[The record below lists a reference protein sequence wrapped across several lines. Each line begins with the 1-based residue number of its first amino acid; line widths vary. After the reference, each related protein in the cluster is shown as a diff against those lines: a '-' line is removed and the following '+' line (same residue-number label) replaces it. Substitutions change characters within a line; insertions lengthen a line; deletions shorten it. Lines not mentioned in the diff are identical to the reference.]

1 MLKSPYELVL
11 THFLKLSL
19 AVSLFCL
26 FCWNAFAEP
35 DAGTFEQKLKKQI
48 ENEQKEAPS
57 ESVIKKKEP
66 TPAAPK
72 DNQILIDVKKF
83 KVTGV
88 TLITQE
94 EVATVLVPFENRSL
108 TLKQINEAANAI
120 VDLYQRKGRIA
131 QAIIPPQD
139 IKEGLVEIKVTEG
152 KVGAILIEPAFEQDP
167 PRLSKKVTKNF
178 ISYFNPEGGLID
190 LDGLERSVTL
200 LNELPKVNAQ
210 VSLEAGKD
218 DGTTNIVMKVD
229 QLSKI
234 SGRVDVTNYGSAMTG
249 YAQAITNISFN
260 DLTGFGDNGSID
272 IIKSQGSL
280 YAQGRYFIPGNYD
293 GLRIG
298 VGGSALSYD
307 TLSSFSPT
315 LSKGR
320 SNTVGVYSSYALERT
335 ARRNKTININLENR
349 DYINYTSDVEI
360 SKYTINSANLGLQG
374 NRYISDGIL
383 TYSFNGVAGNLLI
396 DNPTQRET
404 DEATIKSQGGY
415 GKISMYSVLIKP
427 LPIKQTNLLLSFNG
441 QLASKN
447 LNTAEQLYLGG
458 PYGVRAYPVSQ
469 GGGSQGAVIS
479 AEVNR
484 VFENK
489 IEVGAFLDAG
499 FIQQYK
505 HTFEEWKGL
514 TNAGNFYALY
524 ATGLNAKYSYKKKA
538 EISSTLAY
546 RLNDNPLFTSSGEQ
560 LNSDNHERRIQ
571 FWLKGS
577 LYF

>member
-1 MLKSPYELVL
+1 MLMRFTRFALMAGFAFFYVCEV
-11 THFLKLSL
+11 
-19 AVSLFCL
+19 
-26 FCWNAFAEP
+26 FAEP

-48 ENEQKEAPS
+48 EFEQKEAPS

-66 TPAAPK
+66 APAVPK

-83 KVTGV
+83 KVTGI

-94 EVATVLVPFENRSL
+94 EAATVLTSFENRSL

-178 ISYFNPEGGLID
+178 ISRFNPEGGLID

-210 VSLEAGKD
+210 VSLEPGKD

-229 QLSKI
+229 QLSKV
-234 SGRVDVTNYGSAMTG
+234 SGRVDVTNYGAASTG
-249 YAQAITNISFN
+249 YAQAIANMSFN
-260 DLTGFGDNGSID
+260 DFTGLGDNGSID
-272 IIKSQGSL
+272 IIKSQGAL
-280 YAQGRYFIPGNYD
+280 YAQARYFVPGNYD

-298 VGGSALSYD
+298 LGGSALDYD

-315 LSKGR
+315 LSHGKAKTIGI
-320 SNTVGVYSSYALERT
+320 YSTYALERT
-335 ARRNKTININLENR
+335 ARRSKTINVNLENR
-349 DYINYTSDVEI
+349 DYINYTSDIEI
-360 SKYTINSANLGLQG
+360 SKYTINSATIALQG

-383 TYSFNGVAGNLLI
+383 TYSFSGVAGNLLI

-404 DEATIKSQGGY
+404 DETTVKSQGGY
-415 GKISMYSVLIKP
+415 GKISLYTVLIKP

-447 LNTAEQLYLGG
+447 LNTAEMLYLGG

-479 AEVNR
+479 AEVNHI
-484 VFENK
+484 FESK
-489 IEVGAFLDAG
+489 FEVGAFLDAG

-505 HTFEEWKGL
+505 HTFDDWKGL

-546 RLNDNPLFTSSGEQ
+546 RLNDNPLYTSTGEQ
-560 LNSDNHERRIQ
+560 LNLDNHNRSVQ

-577 LYF
+577 LFF

>member
-1 MLKSPYELVL
+1 MRF
-11 THFLKLSL
+11 TQL
-19 AVSLFCL
+19 ALLASFTLFYVCE
-26 FCWNAFAEP
+26 AFAEP

-48 ENEQKEAPS
+48 EFEQKEVPS

-66 TPAAPK
+66 TPATPK

-83 KVTGV
+83 KVTGI
-88 TLITQE
+88 TLITE
-94 EVATVLVPFENRSL
+94 EEAATVLTPFENRSL

-120 VDLYQRKGRIA
+120 ADLYQRKGRIA

-210 VSLEAGKD
+210 VSLEPGKD

-249 YAQAITNISFN
+249 YAQAITNLSFN

-298 VGGSALSYD
+298 VGGSALGYD

-320 SNTVGVYSSYALERT
+320 SNTVGVYSSYALDRT
-335 ARRNKTININLENR
+335 ARRNKTINFNLENR

-360 SKYTINSANLGLQG
+360 SKYTINSATLGLQG
-374 NRYISDGIL
+374 NRYFSDGIL
-383 TYSFNGVAGNLLI
+383 TYSFSGVAGNLSI
-396 DNPTQRET
+396 DNATQRET
-404 DEATIKSQGGY
+404 DNTTIKSQGGY
-415 GKISMYSVLIKP
+415 AKISMYTVLIKP

-447 LNTAEQLYLGG
+447 LNTAEMLYLGG

-505 HTFEEWKGL
+505 HTYEEWKGL
-514 TNAGNFYALY
+514 TNADNFYALY
-524 ATGLNAKYSYKKKA
+524 ATGLNAKYNYKKKA

-546 RLNDNPLFTSSGEQ
+546 RLNDNPLFTSTGEQ
-560 LNSDNHERRIQ
+560 LNLDNHERRVQ

>member
-1 MLKSPYELVL
+1 MLM
-11 THFLKLSL
+11 
-19 AVSLFCL
+19 LFTRFALIVGFAFFYVCEV
-26 FCWNAFAEP
+26 FAEP

-48 ENEQKEAPS
+48 EFEQKEAPS
-57 ESVIKKKEP
+57 ENVIKKKEP
-66 TPAAPK
+66 TPAVPK

-83 KVTGV
+83 KVTGI

-94 EVATVLVPFENRSL
+94 EAATVLTSFENRSL

-131 QAIIPPQD
+131 QAVIPPQD

-178 ISYFNPEGGLID
+178 ISRFNPEGGLID

-210 VSLEAGKD
+210 VSLEPGKD

-249 YAQAITNISFN
+249 YAQAITNVSFN

-298 VGGSALSYD
+298 LGGSALGYD

-320 SNTVGVYSSYALERT
+320 ANTVGVYSTYALERT
-335 ARRNKTININLENR
+335 ARRNKTINVNLENR
-349 DYINYTSDVEI
+349 NYINYTSDVEI
-360 SKYTINSANLGLQG
+360 SKYTINSATIALQG

-383 TYSFNGVAGNLLI
+383 TYSFSGVAGNLSI
-396 DNPTQRET
+396 DNATQREA
-404 DEATIKSQGGY
+404 DDATIKSQGGY
-415 GKISMYSVLIKP
+415 AKISMYTVLIKP

-479 AEVNR
+479 AEVNH

-489 IEVGAFLDAG
+489 VELGAFLDAG

-514 TNAGNFYALY
+514 TNADNFYALY

-546 RLNDNPLFTSSGEQ
+546 RLNDNPLYTSTGEQ
-560 LNSDNHERRIQ
+560 LNLDSHNRSVQ

-577 LYF
+577 LFF

>member
-1 MLKSPYELVL
+1 MFNFPFELMLIR
-11 THFLKLSL
+11 FLKLSL
-19 AVSLFCL
+19 SASLFCL
-26 FCWNAFAEP
+26 FGWNAFAEP

-66 TPAAPK
+66 TPPEPK

-83 KVTGV
+83 KVTGI

-94 EVATVLVPFENRSL
+94 EATTVLTPFENRSL

-139 IKEGLVEIKVTEG
+139 IKEGIVEIKVTEG

-178 ISYFNPEGGLID
+178 ISYFNPEGGLLD

-210 VSLEAGKD
+210 VSLEPGKD

-249 YAQAITNISFN
+249 YAQAITNLSFN

-298 VGGSALSYD
+298 MGGSALGYD

-320 SNTVGVYSSYALERT
+320 SNTVGVYSSYALDRT
-335 ARRNKTININLENR
+335 ARRNKTINFNLENR

-360 SKYTINSANLGLQG
+360 SKYTINSATLGLQG

-383 TYSFNGVAGNLLI
+383 TYSFSGVAGNLSI
-396 DNPTQRET
+396 DNATQRET
-404 DEATIKSQGGY
+404 DNTTIKSQGGY
-415 GKISMYSVLIKP
+415 AKISMYTVLIKP

-447 LNTAEQLYLGG
+447 LNTAEMLYLGG

-505 HTFEEWKGL
+505 HTYEEWKGL
-514 TNAGNFYALY
+514 TNADNFYALY
-524 ATGLNAKYSYKKKA
+524 ATGLNAKYNYKKKA

-546 RLNDNPLFTSSGEQ
+546 RLNDNPLFTSTGEQ
-560 LNSDNHERRIQ
+560 LNLDNHERRVQ

>member
-1 MLKSPYELVL
+1 
-11 THFLKLSL
+11 
-19 AVSLFCL
+19 
-26 FCWNAFAEP
+26 
-35 DAGTFEQKLKKQI
+35 
-48 ENEQKEAPS
+48 
-57 ESVIKKKEP
+57 
-66 TPAAPK
+66 
-72 DNQILIDVKKF
+72 
-83 KVTGV
+83 
-88 TLITQE
+88 
-94 EVATVLVPFENRSL
+94 
-108 TLKQINEAANAI
+108 
-120 VDLYQRKGRIA
+120 
-131 QAIIPPQD
+131 
-139 IKEGLVEIKVTEG
+139 
-152 KVGAILIEPAFEQDP
+152 
-167 PRLSKKVTKNF
+167 
-178 ISYFNPEGGLID
+178 
-190 LDGLERSVTL
+190 
-200 LNELPKVNAQ
+200 
-210 VSLEAGKD
+210 
-218 DGTTNIVMKVD
+218 MKVD

-249 YAQAITNISFN
+249 YAQAITNLSFN

-298 VGGSALSYD
+298 VGGSALGYD

-320 SNTVGVYSSYALERT
+320 SNTVGVYSSYALDRT
-335 ARRNKTININLENR
+335 ARRNKTINFNLENR

-360 SKYTINSANLGLQG
+360 SKYTINSATLGLQG

-383 TYSFNGVAGNLLI
+383 TYSFSGVAGNLSI
-396 DNPTQRET
+396 DNATQRET
-404 DEATIKSQGGY
+404 DDTTIKSQGGY
-415 GKISMYSVLIKP
+415 AKISMYTVLIKP

-447 LNTAEQLYLGG
+447 LNTAEMLYLGG

-505 HTFEEWKGL
+505 HTYEEWKGL
-514 TNAGNFYALY
+514 TNADNFYALY
-524 ATGLNAKYSYKKKA
+524 ATGLNAKYNYKKKA

-546 RLNDNPLFTSSGEQ
+546 RLNDNPLFTSTGEQ
-560 LNSDNHERRIQ
+560 LNLDNHERRVQ

>member
-1 MLKSPYELVL
+1 MRF
-11 THFLKLSL
+11 TQL
-19 AVSLFCL
+19 ALLASFTLFYVCE
-26 FCWNAFAEP
+26 AFAEP

-48 ENEQKEAPS
+48 EFEQKEVPS

-66 TPAAPK
+66 TPATPK

-83 KVTGV
+83 KVTGI
-88 TLITQE
+88 TLITE
-94 EVATVLVPFENRSL
+94 EEAATVLTPFENRSL

-120 VDLYQRKGRIA
+120 ADLYQRKGRIA

-210 VSLEAGKD
+210 VSLEPGKD

-249 YAQAITNISFN
+249 YAQAITNLSFN

-298 VGGSALSYD
+298 VGGSALGYD
-307 TLSSFSPT
+307 TLSSFSPI

-320 SNTVGVYSSYALERT
+320 SNTVGVYSSYALDRT

-360 SKYTINSANLGLQG
+360 SKYTINSATLGLQG
-374 NRYISDGIL
+374 NRYFSDGIL
-383 TYSFNGVAGNLLI
+383 TYSFSGVAGNLSI
-396 DNPTQRET
+396 DNATQRET
-404 DEATIKSQGGY
+404 DDTTIKSQGGY
-415 GKISMYSVLIKP
+415 AKISMYTVLIKP
-427 LPIKQTNLLLSFNG
+427 LPVKQTNLLLSFNG

-447 LNTAEQLYLGG
+447 LNTAEMLYLGG

-505 HTFEEWKGL
+505 HTYEEWKGL
-514 TNAGNFYALY
+514 TNADNFYALY
-524 ATGLNAKYSYKKKA
+524 ATGLNAKYNYKKKA

-546 RLNDNPLFTSSGEQ
+546 RLNDNPLFTSTGEQ
-560 LNSDNHERRIQ
+560 LNLDNHERRVQ